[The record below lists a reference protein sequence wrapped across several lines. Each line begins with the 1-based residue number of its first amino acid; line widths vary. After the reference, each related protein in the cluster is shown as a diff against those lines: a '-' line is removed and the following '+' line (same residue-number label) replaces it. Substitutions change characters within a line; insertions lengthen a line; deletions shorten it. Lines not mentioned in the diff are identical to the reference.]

1 MGLQTYLKSYSGLKT
16 YPMDLGKVLTAYDV
30 TTQKALLSKFT
41 IRQKVLPIL
50 TSQND
55 ESLAVAT
62 LYYTI
67 DAVLQMWNDPAGTFI
82 PDFGDG
88 KELLELFKC
97 GVGQMSPGNAP
108 EVMRDLIAHIDKCM
122 DALQHGPIPVKLREW
137 KLDMLQVLDQ
147 VRQFLAANQEVA
159 AGYAVSLRTDG
170 SPVAVGN
177 AVIVNVSESL
187 NVEQNEDLRTIVFAD
202 LFHGLVPDED
212 RMSMVDSIAAAS
224 GKAIASVQSGCGI
237 TEGSDVSKKGMTEA
251 ITDYLIE
258 VRHAA
263 SNIRSMVTL
272 CENTN
277 CDMELESFQTTTS
290 EDCLVDVPQTKFGWG
305 DASLI
310 SGDTDAIRANLND
323 IFSMNQIQGKNIQYV
338 LGSIALTDDD
348 AKRKELTEKLKNSV
362 VETAKWES
370 AHENFSDIPVAHYVD
385 TSVQVL
391 ETLTRNTKYAPR
403 VQEAYQVIKE
413 GIRVAMEDGAIQ
425 GVFNP
430 CCYTLNSITPFP
442 VAVRA
447 SQVAFNN
454 IMRAETDEDMDQAM
468 IEFAKLYPAEEGVFC
483 RDVVTE
489 GGTSLTIRNLGP
501 LLANLSTNALQNG
514 DFDKLH
520 PRLLKLVDS
529 CKSSADVKY
538 LRKDIGATKYTLNKL
553 KNNVLAV
560 EKGEYQS
567 ELNPTVVKTKKKI
580 NKGLTSKKIDDHIKW
595 LDEVYR
601 AALNKKAKELGTAVS
616 EGEEFDD
623 DDELLE
629 SNKVAKGARSASRK
643 VQKGTA
649 KAIRNVGGTAHEVKQ
664 AAHNAVDPMEKY
676 LGQMM
681 QKIKKADAAKRREI
695 IVKGGVVP
703 KVLRWIKRSI
713 PIIAGAAVGA
723 HIPIAAVASGI
734 ALLGFIAS
742 DKYLDAKE
750 KRKILRELEDELEI
764 VNEKI
769 DDSRSDSNKQKRYE
783 LIRIRNNLKR
793 TQDRIRYNL
802 TE

>member
-122 DALQHGPIPVKLREW
+122 GALQHGPIPVKLREW

-170 SPVAVGN
+170 SPVAIGN

-251 ITDYLIE
+251 VTDYLIE

-263 SNIRSMVTL
+263 SNIRSMVAL
-272 CENTN
+272 CESTN

-403 VQEAYQVIKE
+403 IQEAYQVIKE

-489 GGTSLTIRNLGP
+489 G
-501 LLANLSTNALQNG
+501 
-514 DFDKLH
+514 
-520 PRLLKLVDS
+520 
-529 CKSSADVKY
+529 
-538 LRKDIGATKYTLNKL
+538 
-553 KNNVLAV
+553 
-560 EKGEYQS
+560 
-567 ELNPTVVKTKKKI
+567 
-580 NKGLTSKKIDDHIKW
+580 
-595 LDEVYR
+595 
-601 AALNKKAKELGTAVS
+601 
-616 EGEEFDD
+616 EEFDD

-629 SNKVAKGARSASRK
+629 SNKVAKGARSVSRK

-681 QKIKKADAAKRREI
+681 QKIKKADAAQRREI

-713 PIIAGAAVGA
+713 PIIAGAAVGV
-723 HIPIAAVASGI
+723 HIPIAAIVSGI

-742 DKYLDAKE
+742 DKYLDTKE